1 MTNLSPDLP
10 RWQRWLS
17 RERLLMGTPVLGA
30 VVVLLLLAAAD
41 GWPRYGRLQEQQQR
55 LEQLRQ
61 KQALLPGLRRQL
73 VRAKDRAQEVAQ
85 QQELLVDLIAGR
97 ERIQTFLA
105 QLSRESAA
113 TGVVIELY
121 EPAAV
126 SPASGAT
133 SRGRNSRNER
143 NRARAGKDKQPP
155 DPMASLGYSKTSV
168 LLQAQGSYSALQA
181 FLRRM
186 ERLQLLVQPSD
197 LALKAVAVKP
207 KADDNSGPVL
217 NEPRTQLKL
226 RLNFFDRSPSGTTS
240 ATEKRRS

>member
-30 VVVLLLLAAAD
+30 VVLLLLLAAAD

-85 QQELLVDLIAGR
+85 QQALLVDLIAGR

-121 EPAAV
+121 EPAL
-126 SPASGAT
+126 PAPAPAK
-133 SRGRNSRNER
+133 NSRNR
-143 NRARAGKDKQPP
+143 SRSTKAKGAKKDPL
-155 DPMASLGYSKTSV
+155 ANLGYSKTSV
-168 LLQAQGSYSALQA
+168 LLQAKGNYQELLS

-186 ERLQLLVQPSD
+186 ESLQLLVQPSD
-197 LALKAVAVKP
+197 LALKALEAKSTKENALSSITP
-207 KADDNSGPVL
+207 L
-217 NEPRTQLKL
+217 TQLKL
-226 RLNFFDRSPSGTTS
+226 RLSFFDP
-240 ATEKRRS
+240 AKEKQSKPAQR

>member
-30 VVVLLLLAAAD
+30 VVVVLLLAAAD

-85 QQELLVDLIAGR
+85 QQALLVDLIAGR

-121 EPAAV
+121 EPV
-126 SPASGAT
+126 LPAPAPAK
-133 SRGRNSRNER
+133 NSRNR
-143 NRARAGKDKQPP
+143 SRSTKAKDSVK
-155 DPMASLGYSKTSV
+155 DPLSNLGYSKTSV
-168 LLQAQGSYSALQA
+168 LLQAKGSYQELLT
-181 FLRRM
+181 FLRHM
-186 ERLQLLVQPSD
+186 ESLQLLVQPSD
-197 LALKAVAVKP
+197 LALKALEAKSTKENAIASSTP
-207 KADDNSGPVL
+207 L
-217 NEPRTQLKL
+217 TQLKL
-226 RLNFFDRSPSGTTS
+226 RLSFFDPVN
-240 ATEKRRS
+240 EK